1 MSEGERLAEALGNKK
16 AIVLKNHGHLT
27 VGESVDEALWWY
39 VTFERS
45 CQAQLM
51 AEAAGTPQP
60 IPHDMAL
67 HTAGQVGSTLAGWFS
82 AQPLFDVILAE
93 QPDLLD

>member
-1 MSEGERLAEALGNKK
+1 M
-16 AIVLKNHGHLT
+16 LKNHGHLT
-27 VGESVDEALWWY
+27 VGESVEEALWWY

-67 HTAGQVGSTLAGWFS
+67 HTAGQVAARRRAGSAPS
-82 AQPLFDVILAE
+82 RSSMIMAE

>member
-1 MSEGERLAEALGNKK
+1 MAEALGNKK

-51 AEAAGTPQP
+51 AEAAGKPQP

>member
-1 MSEGERLAEALGNKK
+1 
-16 AIVLKNHGHLT
+16 
-27 VGESVDEALWWY
+27 
-39 VTFERS
+39 
-45 CQAQLM
+45 M

-67 HTAGQVGSTLAGWFS
+67 HTAGQVGSTPSGWFN
-82 AQPLFDVILAE
+82 AQPLFDVIMAE

>member
-1 MSEGERLAEALGNKK
+1 MK
-16 AIVLKNHGHLT
+16 IVLKNHGHLT
-27 VGESVDEALWWY
+27 VGESVDELWWY

-51 AEAAGTPQP
+51 AEAVGTPCCS
-60 IPHDMAL
+60 HDMAL
-67 HTAGQVGSTLAGWFS
+67 HTAGQVGTTLAGWFS
-82 AQPLFDVILAE
+82 AQPLFDVIMTE

>member
-1 MSEGERLAEALGNKK
+1 
-16 AIVLKNHGHLT
+16 
-27 VGESVDEALWWY
+27 
-39 VTFERS
+39 
-45 CQAQLM
+45 M
-51 AEAAGTPQP
+51 AEAAGTTSP

>member
-1 MSEGERLAEALGNKK
+1 
-16 AIVLKNHGHLT
+16 
-27 VGESVDEALWWY
+27 

-51 AEAAGTPQP
+51 AEAAGTTQP

-67 HTAGQVGSTLAGWFS
+67 HTAGQVGSALAGWFS
-82 AQPLFDVILAE
+82 AQPLFDVILSE